1 VADIEVV
8 SEAANILRK
17 NRIKTI
23 AIGAQIES
31 NITAAEVLNE
41 LTPPWLLEYSNE
53 WPVGYRYEPGGEAE
67 SSGKASQSIAD
78 KLPVV
83 LLLCCMP

>member
-8 SEAANILRK
+8 WEAANILRK

-41 LTPPWLLEYSNE
+41 LTPL
-53 WPVGYRYEPGGEAE
+53 A
-67 SSGKASQSIAD
+67 SGVQ
-78 KLPVV
+78 
-83 LLLCCMP
+83 